1 MIDWLKIWQE
11 KLVPLKGKTKY
22 DKYEEQKKLW
32 QAKLV
37 LLMGKTKY
45 DKLNQVK
52 SDQPK

>member
-1 MIDWLKIWQE
+1 MTSKSCCI
-11 KLVPLKGKTKY
+11 
-22 DKYEEQKKLW
+22 EEQKKLW